1 MVLVTKCSIST
12 TCLRFAWRRLIGL
25 FWLGLLFGVGCIS
38 PSEPSALDPQ
48 NVGGDQ
54 QVDHWLECPR
64 IATYRTFNELVE
76 ALPRHFKDEGGTELL
91 VIGFSV
97 YGNPCSPTPRI
108 GGSGEQARVVG
119 SGEQARV
126 AGSGEQ
132 PRIGGSGEQARV
144 AGSGEQA
151 RVAGSGEQS
160 RIGGSGEQARV
171 AGSGEQARVAGSGEQ
186 SRIGGSGE
194 QARVAGSGE
203 QARIAGS
210 GEQPRIGGSGEQ
222 ARVAG
227 SGEQARIAGSGEQ
240 PRIGGSTEQS
250 RVAGSGEKPRV
261 AGLSLAIRCAVVRS
275 AVGYLIDNH
284 LGTPVYIFD
293 GAQLWQLIGNHLIQM
308 KGELANEQTH

>member
-25 FWLGLLFGVGCIS
+25 LWLSLLFGVGCIS

-119 SGEQARV
+119 SGEQAR
-126 AGSGEQ
+126 
-132 PRIGGSGEQARV
+132 
-144 AGSGEQA
+144 
-151 RVAGSGEQS
+151 
-160 RIGGSGEQARV
+160 
-171 AGSGEQARVAGSGEQ
+171 
-186 SRIGGSGE
+186 
-194 QARVAGSGE
+194 
-203 QARIAGS
+203 IAGS

-250 RVAGSGEKPRV
+250 RVAGSGEKTRV

-275 AVGYLIDNH
+275 AVGYLIDNP
-284 LGTPVYIFD
+284 LGTPVYVFD